1 MAGGLAPSLSLAV
14 DRYAGHE
21 ETVMYHGTDSHA
33 AQLIVRSQRFYP
45 SGTGLLGPGVYV
57 TLNQQK
63 AEGYR
68 THHPF
73 APAGARNAPLAS
85 GEPDPG
91 CILRFRVRL
100 GACKLMTRDMPRAAL
115 KTWHD
120 EEVPDPT
127 PGMRAAGAPARA
139 SAMPQNP

>member
-1 MAGGLAPSLSLAV
+1 
-14 DRYAGHE
+14 
-21 ETVMYHGTDSHA
+21 MYHGTDSHA
-33 AQLIVRSQRFYP
+33 AQLIVRSQRFRP
-45 SGTGLLGPGVYV
+45 SGTGLLGEGVYV

-68 THHPF
+68 VWHP
-73 APAGARNAPLAS
+73 NAPGQAGGRRTNPPLAN

-100 GACKLMTRDMPRAAL
+100 GACKRMTRDMPAAAL
-115 KTWHD
+115 QTWHD
-120 EEVPDPT
+120 EEVPDPS
-127 PGMRAAGAPARA
+127 PGMMRAAGAPARA